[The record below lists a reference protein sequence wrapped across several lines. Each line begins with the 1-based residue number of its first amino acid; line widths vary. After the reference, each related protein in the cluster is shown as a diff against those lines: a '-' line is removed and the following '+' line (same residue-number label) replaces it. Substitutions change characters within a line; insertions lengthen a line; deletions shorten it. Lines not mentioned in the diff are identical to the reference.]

1 METLSR
7 DEEYIIRK
15 TGIGDVLSESRRK
28 TINPAKG
35 APTTQVLEKYFSQLS
50 RDQMNAI
57 YKIYRIDF
65 DMFGYDVNK
74 YFKMITH

>member
-7 DEEYIIRK
+7 DEEYIKRK
-15 TGIGDVLSESRRK
+15 TDIGEILSESRK
-28 TINPAKG
+28 KNINPARG
-35 APTTQVLEKYFSQLS
+35 APTSQVLEKYFSQLN

-65 DMFGYDVNK
+65 DMFGYDVDK
-74 YFKMITH
+74 YFKMIKH